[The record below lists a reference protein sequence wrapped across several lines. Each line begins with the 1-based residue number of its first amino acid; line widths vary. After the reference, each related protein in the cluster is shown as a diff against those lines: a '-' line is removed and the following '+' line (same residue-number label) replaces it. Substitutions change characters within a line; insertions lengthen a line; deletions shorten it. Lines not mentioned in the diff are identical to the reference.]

1 MNNILLKQQIDTEIT
16 NKILVNSISPTNVG
30 NSIKAVVD
38 YVDQEIEA
46 INGVPGPQGEQ
57 GPIGLT
63 GPQGPPGA
71 GGVVNT
77 YEDVFSSTNGAPF
90 PTSSKTIWRLN
101 SAGFTYALPLDVE
114 LGAVI
119 YIYSNVNCTL
129 YNSPNP
135 GNQGGILRTI
145 FNASGNGDAFK
156 NLQSGKI
163 YRCTYLGNFGS
174 SYGYWNIEIINNL

>member
-1 MNNILLKQQIDTEIT
+1 MDNLLLKQQIDTEIT
-16 NKILVNSISPTNVG
+16 NKTTVSSISPTNVG
-30 NSIKAVVD
+30 NNIKAVVD
-38 YVDQEIEA
+38 YVDQEIG
-46 INGVPGPQGEQ
+46 GVSVIPGPA
-57 GPIGLT
+57 
-63 GPQGPPGA
+63 GPQGPPGGG

-77 YEDVFSSTNGAPF
+77 YEDVFSSTNSAPF
-90 PTSSKTIWRLN
+90 PTSSKTILRFN
-101 SAGFTYALPLDVE
+101 SAGFSYALPLNVD

-145 FNASGNGDAFK
+145 FNSAGNGDAFK

-174 SYGYWNIEIINNL
+174 SYGYWNIEIINTL